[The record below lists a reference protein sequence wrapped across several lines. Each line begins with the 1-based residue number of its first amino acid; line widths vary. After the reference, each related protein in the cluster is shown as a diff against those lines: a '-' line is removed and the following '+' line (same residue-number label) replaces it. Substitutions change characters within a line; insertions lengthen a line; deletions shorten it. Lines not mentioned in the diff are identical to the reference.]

1 MGTRAGVDGL
11 AGDELE
17 GNPASPSRD
26 HYRSPCSVLFS

>member
-1 MGTRAGVDGL
+1 MGTRAGVDGS

-17 GNPASPSRD
+17 GDSASPSRD